1 MLLVGG
7 ASERAKQAQDRRHAV
22 GCNCTSDV
30 WSLGCLL
37 YELFA
42 GRFLFQGAQDDWV
55 KFFVTVTSPG
65 ETDKQLSVS
74 QQTCVLW
81 LTLLSLAAEHE
92 LLQEAAL
99 SRLAHRGV
107 VEPLLR
113 HILLRDA
120 HRRPLDAGL
129 LHLVDKAIAGV
140 LRNA

>member
-65 ETDKQLSVS
+65 KTDKPAERVS
-74 QQTCVLW
+74 ANLCF
-81 LTLLSLAAEHE
+81 
-92 LLQEAAL
+92 
-99 SRLAHRGV
+99 V
-107 VEPLLR
+107 V
-113 HILLRDA
+113 D
-120 HRRPLDAGL
+120 
-129 LHLVDKAIAGV
+129 IAFAWV
-140 LRNA
+140 IVCCCRA